1 MAKKE
6 KFVRTHKENKVQLTT
21 GDKIFTV
28 INHIVWVLVLFIVLY
43 PLYLIV
49 ISSVSDPYA
58 VLNGDVV
65 IVPIDFSLIGY
76 ERILHYTTLWR
87 GYLMS
92 IIYTVAATVLG
103 IFLTML
109 AAYALSNK
117 FPGKGIFN
125 FMIIFTMFFNGG
137 LIPTFLVMKDIGLYN
152 NPLILVL
159 MGAMSVWNT
168 MIARTYMQTSIPR
181 ELYEAAEIDG
191 SSHFQYF
198 FKIVIPLSSTI
209 MAVLSVYYAVGKWND
224 YFTALVYLRNQAFW
238 PMQTVLQKILAALT
252 MSAGDVAEMFQDNYT
267 DVAETLRVSNVVKY
281 CAIIVSTVPV
291 TVLYLLMQQY
301 FEKGVMI
308 GSLKG

>member
-1 MAKKE
+1 MAKE
-6 KFVRTHKENKVQLTT
+6 KTVRIHKENKVQLTF
-21 GDKIFTV
+21 GDKVFTV
-28 INHIVWVLVLFIVLY
+28 INHIIWVLVLFIVLY
-43 PLYLIV
+43 PLYLII

-109 AAYALSNK
+109 AAYALSNQ
-117 FPGKGIFN
+117 FPGKGIIN

-152 NPLILVL
+152 NPLILIL

-224 YFTALVYLRNQAFW
+224 YFTALVYLRNQAYW